1 MYQKKT
7 IVKGPQVEDVQL
19 GVSQAPVP
27 VESDHFHNDANKTKA
42 NLTMPTTKNDTE
54 SKAIGPSLGF

>member
-27 VESDHFHNDANKTKA
+27 VESDTFHNDAN
-42 NLTMPTTKNDTE
+42 
-54 SKAIGPSLGF
+54 